1 MESGPD
7 NSSASLLQTKR
18 YILFWI
24 SSLFSNIGTWMQ
36 QVAQPWVILSISQSA
51 FWVGLDS
58 FAMNAPGWVFTLWG
72 GVLADRFDRKK
83 IILFCQSIQF
93 ICVLLLLLLL
103 VFGKIQIWMILLS
116 SFLVGT
122 TDALSMPAF
131 QSIIPSLVSEQD
143 IPRAIALNST
153 QFNLSRILGP
163 ALAGLVIAAYGATVC
178 YTANLV
184 SYIPFFLSLYWIY
197 PRRGFNQDALSSQ
210 RSTTVMMVEFV
221 EILKNRKFS
230 IPLSVVLVT
239 SFFCSPLVTFCPVL
253 VKDFLK
259 GSVDQLGWSM
269 AAFGGGGVIGALG
282 SSLLN
287 VKITGSRVYSHGLA
301 VLVGAFLILTM
312 MAHSLWVFDLM
323 LALSGAT
330 LTMCNTSVNSLLQKS
345 AQNHFRGRVVS
356 LFQLSLHGGIS
367 LGSLIA
373 GTLSAYWSV
382 RTVLW
387 VNGFLAVCIQLFL
400 LFAGSNKSSRKKA
413 ESSERP
419 PRPAFE

>member
-1 MESGPD
+1 MESVPD
-7 NSSASLLQTKR
+7 YSSASLLQTKR
-18 YILFWI
+18 YVLFWI
-24 SSLFSNIGTWMQ
+24 SSLLSNIGTWMQ

-93 ICVLLLLLLL
+93 TCVLFLLLFL
-103 VFGKIQIWMILLS
+103 VYGKIQIWMILLS

-178 YTANLV
+178 YTANLI

-197 PRRGFNQDALSSQ
+197 PRRGFKKDSLYSPH
-210 RSTTVMMVEFV
+210 STSVMMVEFI

-230 IPLSVVLVT
+230 IPLAVVLVT

-269 AAFGGGGVIGALG
+269 AAFGGGGVVGALG
-282 SSLLN
+282 SSFLS
-287 VKITGSRVYSHGLA
+287 VKITGSRIYSHGLA
-301 VLVGAFLILTM
+301 ILVGAILILTM
-312 MAHSLWVFDLM
+312 MTHSLWTFDLM
-323 LALSGAT
+323 LVLSGIT
-330 LTMCNTSVNSLLQKS
+330 LTMSNTSVNSLLQRS
-345 AQNHFRGRVVS
+345 APNHFRGRVVS

-367 LGSLIA
+367 LGSLSA
-373 GTLSAYWSV
+373 GALSSYWSV
-382 RTVLW
+382 RSVLLIY
-387 VNGFLAVCIQLFL
+387 GILAVCSQLFL
-400 LFAGSNKSSRKKA
+400 LFVGSSKSSRKKA
-413 ESSERP
+413 DSSDRP
-419 PRPAFE
+419 PKPALE